1 MALLQKAYL
10 GATPLFRNTSFF
22 EDDGAVPIDESSA
35 VTVTANASAHTKGSW
50 TELIASA
57 SANASW
63 LILVVQNI
71 NTTTVDTNT
80 LLDVGTGA
88 SGSEAA
94 AISNI
99 AVGGAITSGVNGIV
113 IPIPI
118 KIDSGTRIAARI
130 QSVVTGGKTAGITA
144 FLFDAGDHAVAPT
157 SFDVIGTDAAT
168 SAGTAYSGASGTYVQ
183 AIASTSNKYRGVIF
197 VPSTNSATVGG
208 ITINARIATGA
219 SGAEQDF
226 ATSRAGY
233 QNNEAVFN
241 VPPYLTLFGKNIPA
255 GSRLSVKHDIAATPD
270 RYGFCLIGI
279 R

>member
-10 GATPLFRNTSFF
+10 GSTALFRNTSFF
-22 EDDGAVPIDESSA
+22 EDNGAVPIDESSA

-63 LILVVQNI
+63 LIVVVQNI
-71 NTTTVDTNT
+71 NTASVDTKT

-99 AVGGAITSGVNGIV
+99 AVGGAITSATNGVV

-130 QSVVTGGKTAGITA
+130 QSVVTGGKTASITA

-197 VPSTNSATVGG
+197 VPSTNNATVGG
-208 ITINARIATGA
+208 ITVNARIATGA

-226 ATSRAGY
+226 AVSRAVY
-233 QNNEAVFN
+233 QNNEAVFTLQ
-241 VPPYLTLFGKNIPA
+241 PFLTLFGKNIPA